1 MTTGAKTGSGE
12 HAGTTGLGSPGGPA
26 GAASTA
32 PRWRTV
38 TALGS
43 AQTLSWAST
52 YYLPAV
58 LAIPMAREL
67 GVAVPT
73 VHLAFSLALIV
84 SALVGPAAGRAIDR
98 RGGRPVL
105 LGTNVLFALAL
116 TALAFAQ
123 GPAGLFAAWVLIGLG
138 MGCGLYEAAFASL
151 VRLYGHDSRNAITGI
166 TLIAGFAST
175 VGWPLSAWM
184 ETQWG
189 WRGACLG
196 WAALHLMLGLP
207 LNLIVPK
214 ACRWEAQPTADAH
227 VDTNVKAEAAAN
239 THAAQSN
246 PAPAGGAVP
255 RDASADDLRTAV
267 LLATVFALVWFVS
280 TAMATH
286 LPALLQASGA
296 TLAAAV
302 AVGALVGPAQVAGRL
317 LEFGLLRRIH
327 PLLSARLAGLAHPLG
342 VLVLMV
348 LGGPAAA
355 AFALLHGAG
364 NGIMTI
370 AKGTLPLTL
379 FGPQGYGARQGWI
392 LMPARVSQAL
402 APVLFGLALQRWG
415 AQALWLSAGLGL
427 MAVAALMAIK
437 PRRGT
442 SALP

>member
-1 MTTGAKTGSGE
+1 
-12 HAGTTGLGSPGGPA
+12 
-26 GAASTA
+26 
-32 PRWRTV
+32 
-38 TALGS
+38 
-43 AQTLSWAST
+43 
-52 YYLPAV
+52 
-58 LAIPMAREL
+58 MAREL

-98 RGGRPVL
+98 HGGRPVL
-105 LGTNVLFALAL
+105 LGTNLLFALAL
-116 TALAFAQ
+116 AALAFAQ
-123 GPAGLFAAWVLIGLG
+123 GPVGLFAAWVLIGVG
-138 MGCGLYEAAFASL
+138 MGSGLYEAAFASL

-196 WAALHLMLGLP
+196 WAALHLALGMP
-207 LNLIVPK
+207 LNLLVPR
-214 ACRWEAQPTADAH
+214 ARQAPSLPSPEPAPTASAP
-227 VDTNVKAEAAAN
+227 APEAAPTVTTAP
-239 THAAQSN
+239 TAPTTPTTLTTQQAQAVHAAT
-246 PAPAGGAVP
+246 AGTAETVSRPPGE
-255 RDASADDLRTAV
+255 LRTAV
-267 LLATVFALVWFVS
+267 LLSAVFALVWFIS

-286 LPALLQASGA
+286 LPALLQAGGA

-317 LEFGLLRRIH
+317 LEFGVLRRLH

-348 LGGPAAA
+348 LGGPGAA

-370 AKGTLPLTL
+370 AKGTLPLVL
-379 FGPQGYGARQGWI
+379 FGPQGYGARQGWMM
-392 LMPARVSQAL
+392 MPARVAQAM
-402 APVLFGLALQRWG
+402 APVLFGVALQRWG
-415 AQALWLSAGLGL
+415 VQAMWISAALGL
-427 MAVAALMAIK
+427 MAFAALMAIRT
-437 PRRGT
+437 PRET
-442 SALP
+442 SAPP